1 MIAATLKDKTLHAT
15 AFQVLEQNFNNNNSI
30 NKRAAGADALSTIYG
45 SKPPRTKAKS
55 RGQGWFNVA
64 INFIIIIISTEMKNA
79 CYIYLS

>member
-1 MIAATLKDKTLHAT
+1 MC
-15 AFQVLEQNFNNNNSI
+15 NNNNSI

-45 SKPPRTKAKS
+45 NKPQRTKAKS